1 MERQN
6 RNSNFEF
13 LRIIMMLLIVFHHS
27 IVHGVGGSTP
37 ATQLI
42 TFGLGTKPIPFP
54 HFFWTHNFICSCFAM
69 FGKMAV
75 DVFVMISGFFLVKS
89 HFNYKKMFS
98 KILRLVAQVYFYS
111 LLIFL
116 IAAHWHWLPI
126 NTYDVLAAIFPFF
139 YNTYWFAIDY
149 LLLYLVYPYINIL
162 INSLTQKQHFNL
174 ILTLILSFTVV
185 PVFVPSIVTKHTIEL
200 FILFV
205 MLYIIGGYIKLYPI
219 KNASFDKKL
228 GLCIFA
234 FTIIIAVS
242 VEFITNYI
250 GGRTGNQAIFG
261 NSFNIVDQYS
271 FLILIMAVSLMYWV
285 KNWRPHTSKTINFI
299 SATTFGVYLIHD
311 NPIIEIVLWNNWLHM
326 PTLFTE
332 PALHLILVVLVVCPI
347 IFIVCSLI
355 DSLRLIIFNF
365 VQRFFMVKSNWRIQN
380 NVK

>member
-1 MERQN
+1 MTVKE

-27 IVHGVGGSTP
+27 IVHGIIPQGP
-37 ATQLI
+37 KLI
-42 TFGLGTKPIPFP
+42 INLNKIWI
-54 HFFWTHNFICSCFAM
+54 HDFICSCFAM

-89 HFNYKKMFS
+89 CFNYKKMFS

-111 LLIFL
+111 LLIFS
-116 IAAHWHWLPI
+116 IASHWHWIPI
-126 NTYDVLAAIFPFF
+126 KTMDVLAAIFPFF

-162 INSLTQKQHFNL
+162 INNLTQKQHFNL
-174 ILTLILSFTVV
+174 ILTLILSFTIV
-185 PVFVPSIVTKHTIEL
+185 PVFVPSIVTEHTIEL

-205 MLYIIGGYIKLYPI
+205 IFYIIGGYIRLYPI
-219 KNASFDKKL
+219 KNASFDKKI
-228 GLCIFA
+228 GA
-234 FTIIIAVS
+234 FVF
-242 VEFITNYI
+242 FITI
-250 GGRTGNQAIFG
+250 LVTILLIFLNIYLG
-261 NSFNIVDQYS
+261 QYTENISFMHESFNIDDQYS
-271 FLILIMAVSLMYWV
+271 FLTLIMAVSLMYWG

-299 SATTFGVYLIHD
+299 SATTFDVYLIHD
-311 NPIIEIVLWNNWLHM
+311 NPIMETVLWNNWLHM

-355 DSLRLIIFNF
+355 GSLRLVIFNL
-365 VQRFFMVKSNWRIQN
+365 IG
-380 NVK
+380 NVVNHFIYRNSERHGKTESKF